1 MSPSEKLEHV
11 VSPRIKASASSILSA
26 VAVISATIFTFMPL
40 VYLDIPWPST
50 LRDHLEVHGVQESGA
65 RNLVSAIYLGY
76 RAFDTL
82 GETIVLLVAVSGTIG
97 MIAGA
102 GGSLAK
108 GYADVALGD
117 AQLPVEDAQA
127 KHHSVLMPA
136 KPTADEL
143 TADKLAAD
151 ESVSDVDNHVGSQ
164 VRLERSRGHR
174 TELID
179 VVTGKLGPV
188 VLIFGLYVMMFGH
201 MSPGGGFQGGVV
213 VASGIVFLALG
224 RRSGGSSRITEP
236 GNLARIEAAGFLF
249 LVIASLVGS
258 FTGAGYFGNPLEL
271 AGISPVVYI
280 IALNAVIG
288 LKVGAG
294 ISFMCVAM
302 LGEAES

>member
-1 MSPSEKLEHV
+1 V
-11 VSPRIKASASSILSA
+11 
-26 VAVISATIFTFMPL
+26 FTLLPL
-40 VYLDIPWPST
+40 VQLDVPWPSA
-50 LRDHLEVHGVQESGA
+50 LRNHLEHRGVQEAGA

-102 GGSLAK
+102 GGALAK

-117 AQLPVEDAQA
+117 TALPVEDALT
-127 KHHSVLMPA
+127 HHRIPPGADASGTNETASVGR
-136 KPTADEL
+136 
-143 TADKLAAD
+143 
-151 ESVSDVDNHVGSQ
+151 DNENSLQ
-164 VRLERSRGHR
+164 RLERSRGHR

-224 RRSGGSSRITEP
+224 SRAGGHSRVTEP
-236 GNLARIEAAGFLF
+236 GNLARIEAVGFLF
-249 LVIASLVGS
+249 LVLASLAGS
-258 FTGAGYFGNPLEL
+258 FTGVGYFGNPLAR

-302 LGEAES
+302 LGEAEA

>member
-1 MSPSEKLEHV
+1 MSPADKLEQFV
-11 VSPRIKASASSILSA
+11 PPRIKASISSVLSA
-26 VAVISATIFTFMPL
+26 TVVIVATIFTFMPL
-40 VYLDIPWPST
+40 VYLDRPWPST
-50 LRDHLEVHGVQESGA
+50 LRDHLEVNGVQESGA

-117 AQLPVEDAQA
+117 TELPVEDVQA
-127 KHHSVLMPA
+127 KRASALLPA
-136 KPTADEL
+136 ELPADEL
-143 TADKLAAD
+143 PADKLPAD
-151 ESVSDVDNHVGSQ
+151 ESALVVDNHAGSQ

-224 RRSGGSSRITEP
+224 SRSGGRSRITEP

-249 LVIASLVGS
+249 LVLASLVGS

>member
-1 MSPSEKLEHV
+1 MSPFEKLEQYV
-11 VSPRIKASASSILSA
+11 PPRLKPSVSSCLSA
-26 VAVISATIFTFMPL
+26 TVVILATMYTLMPL
-40 VYLDIPWPST
+40 VLLDTPWPSA
-50 LRDHLEVHGVQESGA
+50 LRDHLEDHGVQESGA

-117 AQLPVEDAQA
+117 TELPAEDARFTR
-127 KHHSVLMPA
+127 SSLSGS
-136 KPTADEL
+136 ADFRDHASSSA
-143 TADKLAAD
+143 TG
-151 ESVSDVDNHVGSQ
+151 NQ
-164 VRLERSRGHR
+164 VASHPRLDRSKGHR
-174 TELID
+174 TELLD

-224 RRSGGSSRITEP
+224 SRAGGRSRITEP

-258 FTGAGYFGNPLEL
+258 FTGAGYFGNPLAK

-280 IALNAVIG
+280 IILNAVIG

-302 LGEAES
+302 LGEAESCTPEFS

>member
-1 MSPSEKLEHV
+1 MNPSEKLDQI
-11 VSPRIKASASSILSA
+11 VSPRIKATFSSVLSA
-26 VAVISATIFTFMPL
+26 TVVIVATIFTLLPL
-40 VYLDIPWPST
+40 VYLDVPWPSA
-50 LRDHLEVHGVQESGA
+50 LRDHLEERGVQESGA

-102 GGSLAK
+102 GGSLAR
-108 GYADVALGD
+108 GYADVVLGD
-117 AQLPVEDAQA
+117 TELPVEDARA
-127 KHHSVLMPA
+127 ERSA
-136 KPTADEL
+136 ASAAAAFRARE
-143 TADKLAAD
+143 AALAAGD
-151 ESVSDVDNHVGSQ
+151 KDGSQ
-164 VRLERSRGHR
+164 PRLERSKGHR

-224 RRSGGSSRITEP
+224 SRAGGRSRITEP
-236 GNLARIEAAGFLF
+236 GNLARIEAVGFLF

-258 FTGAGYFGNPLEL
+258 FTGAGYFGNPLAR

>member
-1 MSPSEKLEHV
+1 
-11 VSPRIKASASSILSA
+11 
-26 VAVISATIFTFMPL
+26 
-40 VYLDIPWPST
+40 
-50 LRDHLEVHGVQESGA
+50 
-65 RNLVSAIYLGY
+65 
-76 RAFDTL
+76 
-82 GETIVLLVAVSGTIG
+82 

-102 GGSLAK
+102 GG
-108 GYADVALGD
+108 V
-117 AQLPVEDAQA
+117 P
-127 KHHSVLMPA
+127 
-136 KPTADEL
+136 
-143 TADKLAAD
+143 
-151 ESVSDVDNHVGSQ
+151 
-164 VRLERSRGHR
+164 RLERSKGHR

-224 RRSGGSSRITEP
+224 SRAGGRSRITEP
-236 GNLARIEAAGFLF
+236 GNLARIEALGFLF

-258 FTGAGYFGNPLEL
+258 FTGAGYFGNPLAR

-294 ISFMCVAM
+294 ISLMCVAM

>member
-1 MSPSEKLEHV
+1 MNPSEKLEQS

-26 VAVISATIFTFMPL
+26 TVVIAATVLTLMPL
-40 VYLDIPWPST
+40 FFLDVPWPST
-50 LRDHLEVHGVQESGA
+50 LRDYLEERGVQDSGA

-97 MIAGA
+97 MVAGA

-108 GYADVALGD
+108 GYADVVLGD
-117 AQLPVEDAQA
+117 TELPIEDAQA
-127 KHHSVLMPA
+127 GRS
-136 KPTADEL
+136 TASAAAAFLARE
-143 TADKLAAD
+143 TASAMVNKQD
-151 ESVSDVDNHVGSQ
+151 GQ
-164 VRLERSRGHR
+164 PRLERSKGHR

-201 MSPGGGFQGGVV
+201 LSPGGGFQGGVV

-224 RRSGGSSRITEP
+224 SRAGGRSRITEP
-236 GNLARIEAAGFLF
+236 GNLARIEAVGFLF
-249 LVIASLVGS
+249 LVIASLVGT
-258 FTGAGYFGNPLEL
+258 FTGAGYFGNPLAG

-280 IALNAVIG
+280 ITLNAVIG

>member
-1 MSPSEKLEHV
+1 MSPSGKLEQL
-11 VSPRIKASASSILSA
+11 VSPRIKASVSLVLSA
-26 VAVISATIFTFMPL
+26 TVVIVATVFTLLPL
-40 VYLDIPWPST
+40 VFLDVPWPSA
-50 LRDHLEVHGVQESGA
+50 LRDHLEERGVQESGA

-117 AQLPVEDAQA
+117 TELPVEDFQA
-127 KHHSVLMPA
+127 KKRRA
-136 KPTADEL
+136 EL
-143 TADKLAAD
+143 LAAD
-151 ESVSDVDNHVGSQ
+151 SPVRIASSTADNQAGSQ
-164 VRLERSRGHR
+164 VRLERSRGNR

-224 RRSGGSSRITEP
+224 SRAGGRSRITEP
-236 GNLARIEAAGFLF
+236 GNLARIEAVGFLF

-258 FTGAGYFGNPLEL
+258 FTGAGYFGNPLAR

-302 LGEAES
+302 LGESES

>member
-1 MSPSEKLEHV
+1 MSHSEKLEQLI
-11 VSPRIKASASSILSA
+11 SPRIKASVSSVLSA
-26 VAVISATIFTFMPL
+26 TVVIAATICTLMPL
-40 VYLDIPWPST
+40 VFLDAPWPSA
-50 LRDHLEVHGVQESGA
+50 LRDHLEERGVQESGA

-117 AQLPVEDAQA
+117 TELPVEDAQA
-127 KHHSVLMPA
+127 KKRKA
-136 KPTADEL
+136 EL
-143 TADKLAAD
+143 LAAD
-151 ESVSDVDNHVGSQ
+151 SPMRVAPSAADNQAGSQ

-224 RRSGGSSRITEP
+224 SRAGGRSRITEP
-236 GNLARIEAAGFLF
+236 GNLARIEAVGFLF

-258 FTGAGYFGNPLEL
+258 FTGAGYFGNPLAR

>member
-1 MSPSEKLEHV
+1 MNQSDMGEHNSSV
-11 VSPRIKASASSILSA
+11 RFRTSASSVLSA
-26 VAVISATIFTFMPL
+26 SVVIVATIFTLLPL
-40 VYLDIPWPST
+40 VSLDVPWPST
-50 LRDHLEVHGVQESGA
+50 LRDHLEERGFKESGA

-102 GGSLAK
+102 GGSLAR
-108 GYADVALGD
+108 GYADVVLGGTE
-117 AQLPVEDAQA
+117 LPVED
-127 KHHSVLMPA
+127 SR
-136 KPTADEL
+136 TARVASNAGAAY
-143 TADKLAAD
+143 ADG
-151 ESVSDVDNHVGSQ
+151 EVGGSVSPKEGGQ
-164 VRLERSRGHR
+164 PRLERSKGHR
-174 TELID
+174 TELLD

-224 RRSGGSSRITEP
+224 SRAGGRSRITEP
-236 GNLARIEAAGFLF
+236 ENLARIEAASFLF
-249 LVIASLVGS
+249 LVGASLVGS
-258 FTGAGYFGNPLEL
+258 FTGAGYFANPL
-271 AGISPVVYI
+271 AGAGVSPVVYI

-302 LGEAES
+302 LGEADV